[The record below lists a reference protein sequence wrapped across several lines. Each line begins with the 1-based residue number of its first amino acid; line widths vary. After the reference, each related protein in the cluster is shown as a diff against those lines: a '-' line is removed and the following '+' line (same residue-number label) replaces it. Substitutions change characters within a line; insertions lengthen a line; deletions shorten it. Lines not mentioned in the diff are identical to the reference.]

1 MLPIA
6 ETVSK
11 QSFKG
16 WGWSWQLP
24 LNAWFGESYP
34 CHLYAW
40 YSLSCQ
46 CPIMSAP
53 DFSWILHVLEI
64 HSNSQS
70 EVFMCICREL
80 CSLAPCRG
88 TSVAKQTRKEPKKE
102 TNKPEDKQRNKKQEK
117 KAQAK
122 KQWRNQ
128 GNNGIVNREQE
139 TDKETTKHSQAYC
152 KQRGSWPDWPLSTW
166 TQNNSALP
174 SKDGRGA
181 FNRPSAIL
189 DSCINKIL
197 CGSSHVYTKSLA
209 ILRTMW
215 VRMKLGFPKI
225 QW

>member
-1 MLPIA
+1 MAVAAKCLVWWELSLPPLRLILCVMPMSHHVRSRLFLNSTRA
-6 ETVSK
+6 WSTQQLSE
-11 QSFKG
+11 
-16 WGWSWQLP
+16 WG
-24 LNAWFGESYP
+24 
-34 CHLYAW
+34 
-40 YSLSCQ
+40 
-46 CPIMSAP
+46 
-53 DFSWILHVLEI
+53 
-64 HSNSQS
+64 
-70 EVFMCICREL
+70 FMCICREL

-88 TSVAKQTRKEPKKE
+88 TSVAKQTRKETKEE
-102 TNKPEDKQRNKKQEK
+102 TNKPEDKQRNKKQETRKESTSKETMK
-117 KAQAK
+117 K
-122 KQWRNQ
+122 Q

-197 CGSSHVYTKSLA
+197 RGSSHVYTRSLT

-215 VRMKLGFPKI
+215 VRMKLAFPRI